1 MAPDV
6 APLERLEDHTT
17 AVDPR
22 EIEEEFAR
30 IWRDASGAGSDESSI
45 RVRVLN
51 LVAIASSDDDRHR
64 FEDVMQVLPQ
74 RHPCRGLLAVAAPAY
89 DRLGATISAH
99 CWPSGGARRH
109 VCSEEVLLTGAPHQ
123 QRELA
128 SAVLGLLAPELP
140 TAVWLMGEPA
150 FRGDLAPRVLDAADT
165 VLLDSAQFAG
175 LRDAYEEALAL
186 CEEHDVRCADL
197 AWGRLSVWRALVAQL
212 FDGED
217 GARELD
223 QIRTIEI
230 RGGSGVQ
237 SSEALLLGA
246 WLAARLGLAIA
257 DSKINGVRLD
267 ASFYDGSREVRL
279 VIAPSAG
286 GRALGET
293 RITTLDAEFV
303 IELHEDSG
311 HLHVREGW
319 DSGSMR
325 RIVEQSPAD
334 DASVLALMLDG
345 AIATDVYEEA
355 LRMALALLG

>member
-1 MAPDV
+1 MAQDV
-6 APLERLEDHTT
+6 APLERLEDRTT
-17 AVDPR
+17 VVDPQA
-22 EIEEEFAR
+22 IEEEFAR
-30 IWRDASGAGSDESSI
+30 VWRDASVADSDESSI

-51 LVAIASSDDDRHR
+51 LVAIASSDDDRDR

-74 RHPCRGLLAVAAPAY
+74 RHPCRALLAVTAPAY

-99 CWPSGGARRH
+99 CWPAGGALRH
-109 VCSEEVLLTGAPHQ
+109 ICSEEVLLTGAPHQ

-150 FRGDLAPRVLDAADT
+150 LRGDLAPRVLDAADT
-165 VLLDSAQFAG
+165 VLLDSSRFAS
-175 LRDAYEEALAL
+175 LREAYQEALAL
-186 CEEHDVRCADL
+186 REEHGARCADL
-197 AWGRLSVWRALVAQL
+197 AWGRLSVWRALLAQL

-230 RGGSGVQ
+230 RGGAGVQ
-237 SSEALLLGA
+237 FSEALLLGA

-257 DSKINGVRLD
+257 DSKVDGERLD

-279 VIAPSAG
+279 VIAPDAG
-286 GRALGET
+286 GLALVET
-293 RITTLDAEFV
+293 RIATLDAEFV
-303 IELHEDSG
+303 IELHGDSG
-311 HLHVREGW
+311 HMHVRESW

-334 DASVLALMLDG
+334 DASVLALLLDG
-345 AIATDVYEEA
+345 AMATDVYEEA